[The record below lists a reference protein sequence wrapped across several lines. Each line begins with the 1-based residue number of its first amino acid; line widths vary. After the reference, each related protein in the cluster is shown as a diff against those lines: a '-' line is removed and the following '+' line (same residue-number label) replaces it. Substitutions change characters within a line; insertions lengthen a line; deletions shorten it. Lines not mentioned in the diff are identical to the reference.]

1 MAMEDSVATCDNML
15 DEMPPPEGK
24 TSWSS
29 INWVLEL
36 CVVYD
41 WKVVSGHGK
50 AFKWKCRCCGRSF
63 SKSFYGTSRIDEGNK
78 IPTPPRHTEKQQT
91 EPTPVRVANE
101 ALALAVEA
109 AKHMVATQASD
120 TY

>member
-50 AFKWKCRCCGRSF
+50 AFKWKCKCCGRTYARSF
-63 SKSFYGTSRIDEGNK
+63 IGTNRIEGHFAKDNKDIASCGVADSKLEEDHDFRWKINSR
-78 IPTPPRHTEKQQT
+78 
-91 EPTPVRVANE
+91 
-101 ALALAVEA
+101 
-109 AKHMVATQASD
+109 
-120 TY
+120 